1 MTPTP
6 PPPREQRPDGA
17 ERSGDD
23 RENRGHD
30 PVDDHHVL
38 AIPGRDGAHVHFSV
52 LRWGYG
58 WCGRPRRARE
68 LLRSPA
74 GERALDLGAGNGL
87 GGEELRRVGVGRV
100 FAVDLEL
107 QARQAVCRNRRGV
120 YDDYRAGDLADLP
133 EAKLAAL
140 AALEPTA
147 VLALSW
153 VIDQPMLVSSVLV
166 DARPH

>member
-1 MTPTP
+1 MRIAVTIRLTITMCSLYPAGTA
-6 PPPREQRPDGA
+6 RMCISAFCAGVTGGA
-17 ERSGDD
+17 VG
-23 RENRGHD
+23 RGE
-30 PVDDHHVL
+30 L
-38 AIPGRDGAHVHFSV
+38 E
-52 LRWGYG
+52 
-58 WCGRPRRARE
+58 E
-68 LLRSPA
+68 LLRPPA